1 MKFYTAHTRTPR
13 FLEIKLRFSYYD
25 SFYIIGKKRN
35 KERRRKKKTNTV
47 VRVEDTEPFLGQMQI
62 RAT

>member
-25 SFYIIGKKRN
+25 SFYIIGKKE
-35 KERRRKKKTNTV
+35 KEIKKEEKKNNTV
-47 VRVEDTEPFLGQMQI
+47 VRVEDTEPFLG
-62 RAT
+62 

>member
-25 SFYIIGKKRN
+25 SFYIIGKKE
-35 KERRRKKKTNTV
+35 KEIKKEEKKKLT
-47 VRVEDTEPFLGQMQI
+47 L
-62 RAT
+62 